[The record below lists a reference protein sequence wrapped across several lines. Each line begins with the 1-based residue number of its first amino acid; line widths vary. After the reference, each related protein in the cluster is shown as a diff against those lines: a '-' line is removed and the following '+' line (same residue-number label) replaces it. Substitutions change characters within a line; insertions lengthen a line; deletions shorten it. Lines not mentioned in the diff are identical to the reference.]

1 MPFPSSAVPPGFD
14 VSVWAEGVQSG
25 REPVLRSLFVDAN
38 ATAGDVLVL
47 AKEWDDDVGDGWGDD
62 DVGDHRRCSS
72 SRAVA
77 AVAARVAAIAFACCL
92 VATLALAEAAVRRE
106 RAARRE
112 EWGFGDETRREIST
126 LSVAKPGIS
135 AASDAAPAVTPEPP
149 PRADPTASSG
159 CPWSVRRHARRPHAW
174 CAALA
179 LSLGAAAAAAATTAV
194 LGGEARRGAACAG
207 DDGDAA
213 ATTTT
218 TTAAILALWDDD
230 GDGVSGAH
238 ERAVL
243 IKWPGLT
250 HGLAAR
256 DG

>member
-92 VATLALAEAAVRRE
+92 EHSWIDSIVVVGASGKYKVTISVKCGVRVA
-106 RAARRE
+106 
-112 EWGFGDETRREIST
+112 SY
-126 LSVAKPGIS
+126 
-135 AASDAAPAVTPEPP
+135 
-149 PRADPTASSG
+149 
-159 CPWSVRRHARRPHAW
+159 
-174 CAALA
+174 
-179 LSLGAAAAAAATTAV
+179 V
-194 LGGEARRGAACAG
+194 LYELC
-207 DDGDAA
+207 
-213 ATTTT
+213 
-218 TTAAILALWDDD
+218 
-230 GDGVSGAH
+230 
-238 ERAVL
+238 
-243 IKWPGLT
+243 
-250 HGLAAR
+250 
-256 DG
+256 